1 MKRSLSLISAVLLLA
16 LSISYISAPA
26 AAQKDKKPTQAAP
39 LLTRT
44 TTGHDIRRLGYAG
57 VVSIVGAPV
66 GSITIEGWQRSEVE
80 VSSSVELQA
89 PTVQDLDRLAVVNG
103 FLIDEDASHMRII
116 TTGTHDKKLLKRVA
130 KDFPKSLIGL
140 PWKVDY
146 HIKVPAMTNL
156 TIDAGNGPIKV
167 SGVEG
172 SIRINALD
180 SVADLSLTGSDLSV
194 LIQKG
199 AVNFTI
205 PARSWHGLSGEIK
218 VASGNLNVDLMPGF
232 SGDINAEV
240 LRTGEVKNTFP
251 NLEPRERNSIGPR
264 SVKAR
269 AGSGGAVLTFT
280 VGDGT
285 IQIGQI
291 GSAGGKQT
299 KQ

>member
-1 MKRSLSLISAVLLLA
+1 VKRSVSLISAVLLLA
-16 LSISYISAPA
+16 LSFSYISAPV
-26 AAQKDKKPTQAAP
+26 AAQKDKKPIQPLP
-39 LLTRT
+39 LLKRT

-57 VVSIVGAPV
+57 VVTIVGAPV

-89 PTVQDLDRLAVVNG
+89 PTVSDLDRLAVVNG
-103 FLIDEDASHMRII
+103 FLIDEDASHMRIL

-172 SIRINALD
+172 AIRINALD
-180 SVADLSLTGSDLSV
+180 SVADLTLTGSDLSV

-199 AVNFTI
+199 TVNFTI
-205 PARSWHGLSGEIK
+205 PARSWHGLSADIK

-269 AGSGGAVLTFT
+269 AGSGGALLTFT

-285 IQIGQI
+285 IQIGT
-291 GSAGGKQT
+291 AGGKQT